1 MTGFGSGEAPLA
13 GGRVVAEVRSVN
25 QRFLDVRSRL
35 PRELGD
41 LALFAEQVVRERLR
55 RGRVELAVRAE
66 GGALPASTID
76 VVRAREAFRALA
88 EVRDDLAPGS
98 ELPLSLLAAVPDLFV
113 APSGPALE
121 ALREAVRTALL
132 AALDAL
138 GAMCER
144 EGAALAA
151 DLSARAAI
159 VRAAGSRI
167 GARLPLAREAAR
179 SRLLGRLATVVAD
192 IETRLDPARLE
203 LEVALLCERGDVSEE
218 LTRLASHLEQ
228 LEPLLAGRGPEPVG
242 RRIDFLLQEMN
253 REITTLGAKAQDAA
267 IAREVIAI
275 KVELERMREQIQNVE

>member
-1 MTGFGSGEAPLA
+1 MTGFGSGEAPLT

-76 VVRAREAFRALA
+76 AARAREAFRALGA
-88 EVRDDLAPGS
+88 VRDDLAPGS
-98 ELPLSLLAAVPDLFV
+98 DLPLSLLAAVPDLFV
-113 APSGPALE
+113 APSGLALE
-121 ALREAVRTALL
+121 TLREAVRAALL

-138 GAMCER
+138 AAMCER

-151 DLSARAAI
+151 DLAARATA
-159 VRAAGSRI
+159 VRAACARI
-167 GARLPLAREAAR
+167 DVRLPAVREAAR
-179 SRLLGRLATVVAD
+179 GRLLARLATVVAS

-203 LEVALLCERGDVSEE
+203 LEVALLCERSDVSEE
-218 LTRLASHLEQ
+218 LTRLVSHLDQ
-228 LEPLLAGRGPEPVG
+228 LQPLLVGPSADPVG
-242 RRIDFLLQEMN
+242 RRIDFLLQEMT
-253 REITTLGAKAQDAA
+253 REISTLGAKAQDAA
-267 IAREVIAI
+267 LAHEVIAI
-275 KVELERMREQIQNVE
+275 KVELERMREQVQNVE